1 MRRTSIDLDESR
13 LARVQRILGT
23 TGVKDTVEGAFDEVL
38 RGDLRSRLARR
49 VQSGEGIERGPG
61 LLRETRPTR

>member
-1 MRRTSIDLDESR
+1 MRRTSIELNEAR

-38 RGDLRSRLARR
+38 RGELTRRLARR
-49 VQSGEGIERGPG
+49 VRSGEGIDRGEAV
-61 LLRETRPTR
+61 LDETRPRR